1 MRFLTRILPVTIVV
15 LGLAATASAK
25 TRVTVA
31 PPGDSGISQ
40 YAEVVP
46 TGAGGSPP
54 RPGGGPG
61 GGGQAS
67 VLSPTQR
74 SQLDALGPNGRT
86 LESVVDAT
94 APQTFGIAVAG
105 GASTRPGAR
114 SGTAGRPEGGG
125 LAPGAGAGATA
136 DLHSGSGASPVS
148 MLLGAAAGH
157 GGGGVG
163 YLLPGFMLASA
174 IAAMLLAVRRRRT
187 SP

>member
-1 MRFLTRILPVTIVV
+1 MRFLTRILLVAVAV
-15 LGLAATASAK
+15 LALAAAASAK

-54 RPGGGPG
+54 RPGAGPG
-61 GGGQAS
+61 GGGPAG
-67 VLSPTQR
+67 VLSASQR
-74 SQLDALGPNGRT
+74 SQLGALGPNGRT
-86 LESVVDAT
+86 LEAVVDAT
-94 APQTFGIAVAG
+94 APQTFGISVAG
-105 GASTRPGAR
+105 GATTRSGGR
-114 SGTAGRPEGGG
+114 SGTSWGSDVGDR
-125 LAPGAGAGATA
+125 GAGAGATP
-136 DLHSGSGASPVS
+136 DLHAASASSPVS
-148 MLLGAAAGH
+148 MLLGAAAGN

-174 IAAMLLAVRRRRT
+174 CAATVLAVRRRRM